1 MSKVSYIIRVIVLL
15 LIIAALAFFCI
26 LRLMKLQLV
35 DGADYLAQTEKK
47 YVAEQVIKATR
58 GQIVDINGNVMT
70 SNRIVYDV
78 IIQKAFFKP
87 ETQQQVIE
95 RCIDI
100 FKDNGEE
107 WIDEVPISM
116 TEPFVFENVSENTLD
131 KFKKNIGVNLDATVD
146 NCLNAMCDKYS
157 VSRELYS
164 KEMQRNICG
173 VFYQMQIKDF
183 SYDNYYIFASDI
195 SFDTIVQLKEQSHL
209 LNGVDII
216 EVPERDYVMSS
227 TAPHVLGTIGVISSE
242 EYAEL
247 KNSGYTLNDKVG
259 KYGIENAMESVLRGK
274 DGIRTIIRDANGNAV
289 SEEVTEQVMPGNTV
303 KLTIDAGFQDKLQQI
318 LNNQINWLRTN
329 SDRGN
334 ECDAGAV
341 VVLDVNSGAVL
352 GMASYPSYDL
362 VQSIEDYETVLQIEG
377 NPLYN
382 RSINGLY
389 RPGSAFK
396 TITATAGL
404 ITGLIDTET
413 RCTCTGT
420 YTFYSDYQ
428 PKCTGYHLG
437 ENVVICLKWSCNI
450 FFYDLG
456 RRLGIDALGGFAS
469 DFGYGTNLGLE
480 IGGASGRM
488 SSVELYESLRDEPW
502 TPGNTLQ
509 AAIGQLDTQV
519 TPLHLAVQAMTLA
532 NKGVRYKPYLVD
544 SVWNYNCTDLSYK
557 SEPTVAAVIDDKGT
571 GAFDTVKQGMIA
583 VSENCTWP
591 TYTSLWHFDYLPYS
605 VAIKTGTAE
614 TSGDYY
620 TSTVMG
626 YYPAENPQIAF
637 GIVLE
642 KGEYSRYMVR
652 NIIDAYFYDFY
663 EAEYDE
669 NGNVANPWKRW
680 ENTKMAVR

>member
-1 MSKVSYIIRVIVLL
+1 MSKVSYIIRVMIIF

-47 YVAEQVIKATR
+47 YVATQSVEAAR
-58 GQIVDINGNVMT
+58 GQIVDINDKVLT
-70 SNRIVYDV
+70 TNRIVYKV
-78 IIQKAFFKP
+78 IIQKAFFTAA
-87 ETQQQVIE
+87 TQNDVIE
-95 RCIDI
+95 RCVNIL
-100 FKDNGEE
+100 KENGEE
-107 WIDEVPISM
+107 WIDEVPI
-116 TEPFVFENVSENTLD
+116 TLDAPFKFTDADALD
-131 KFKKNIGVNLDATVD
+131 KFKGNIGVNLDATEE
-146 NCLNAMCDKYS
+146 NCLNAMCDRYS
-157 VSRELYS
+157 VSREDYDA
-164 KEMQRNICG
+164 EMQRYICG
-173 VFYQMQIKDF
+173 VRYEMQIKDF

-195 SFDTIVQLKEQSHL
+195 SYKTIVALKEQSHL
-209 LNGVDII
+209 LDGVDII
-216 EVPERDYVMSS
+216 EEPEREYAESS
-227 TAPHVLGTIGVISSE
+227 TAPHILGTIGAISAE

-247 KNSGYTLNDKVG
+247 KSSGYNLNDKTG
-259 KYGIENAMESVLRGK
+259 KYGIESAMESVLRGT
-274 DGIRTIIRDANGNAV
+274 DGVRTIVRDTDGVAV
-289 SEEVTEQVMPGNTV
+289 SDEITEQVIPGNTV
-303 KLTIDAGFQDKLQQI
+303 KLTIDADFQDDLQEI
-318 LNNQINWLRTN
+318 LANQVNWLQTN

-334 ECDAGAV
+334 DCDAGAV
-341 VVLDVNSGAVL
+341 VVLNAKTGAVL
-352 GMASYPSYDL
+352 GMANYPTYDL
-362 VQSIEDYETVLQIEG
+362 VQSIEDYSSVLATKG

-382 RSINGLY
+382 RAINGLY

-404 ITGLIDTET
+404 ITGLIDINT

-428 PKCTGYHLG
+428 PKCTGYHYG
-437 ENVVICLKWSCNI
+437 ENVVTCLKWSCNI

-456 RRLGIDALGGFAS
+456 RRLGIDLLGDYAAS
-469 DFGYGTNLGLE
+469 FGYGTSLGLE

-488 SSVELYESLRDEPW
+488 SSVDLYESLRDEPW

-532 NKGVRYKPYLVD
+532 NNGTRYKPYLVD
-544 SVWNYNCTDLSYK
+544 SVWSYDLSELQYQ
-557 SEPTVAAVIDDKGT
+557 SAPVIAEQLDEGET
-571 GAFDTVKQGMIA
+571 GAFDIVRQGMIA
-583 VSENCTWP
+583 VADNCTWP
-591 TYTSLWHFDYLPYS
+591 TYTSLWHFDYLPYH

-626 YYPAENPQIAF
+626 YYPAEDPVIAF

-652 NIIDAYFYDFY
+652 NIIDAYFYKCY
-663 EAEYDE
+663 EPEYDE
-669 NGNVANPWKRW
+669 EGNIANPWKRW
-680 ENTKMAVR
+680 DGERTAVR